1 MRKQAVIFDMD
12 GVLIDS
18 EPFYL
23 KNIREFLERYGG
35 HVDESLMKA
44 IAGASRARTWRLV
57 AQMWK
62 EKAEAEEVERIFRA
76 EYGPHHAPYREVM
89 FPEVPELLKRL
100 REKGLTLAIA
110 SSSSDESIGNMMRET
125 GISQYF
131 SLTVSGQ
138 NFRESKPN
146 PEVYL
151 YTLSRLGLPEEACI
165 VVEDSTYGIQAAKRA
180 GLQVAARRDERFSFD
195 QSEADYIIERTGD
208 IEKILEKI
216 G

>member
-1 MRKQAVIFDMD
+1 
-12 GVLIDS
+12 
-18 EPFYL
+18 
-23 KNIREFLERYGG
+23 
-35 HVDESLMKA
+35 MKA

-100 REKGLTLAIA
+100 REKGMTLAIA

-151 YTLSRLGLPEEACI
+151 YTLSRLGLPAEACI